1 MTSLFSLLLL
11 IGGLVAVT
19 GVRSWYAVCQPNQ
32 VLVLYGLR
40 SRRQRGDD
48 RLIGYRLLKGGSSF
62 VFPLVEEVSA
72 MDVGNLIIRLEVRN
86 ALTRGGIRISVEAVA
101 NVKVASRE
109 PAIHAAVERLLGKSN
124 EQIKALAQVT
134 LESNLRGVL
143 ATLTPEQ
150 VNADRDA
157 FALAM
162 LAEAEDDL
170 QRLGLDL
177 DSLQITAITDDAR
190 FLDSLGRPQQV
201 ELLRQS
207 RVAEAEARALA
218 RIQEAEQGKVTELV
232 RLRRDEAIAR
242 VEAERRIRDAVTR
255 ETALVAEAEAQI
267 AGERARVEA
276 ELPMQ
281 AERIAMVAN
290 QLQADVVAPAE
301 AECSRDIAI
310 AKGDA
315 ASILE
320 EGAARAEGLNA
331 LVASWRQAGPDA
343 RAVYLTQRLQT
354 LLPLLRSA
362 VPPLKVKELRLIGEG
377 TNAAPSLPTLLAQV
391 QAATGF
397 DAARWLGAARTT
409 QPPGAPG
416 TKPGGA
422 GGVGSAPVD

>member
-1 MTSLFSLLLL
+1 MISVFSLLLL
-11 IGGLVAVT
+11 MGGLLAVT

-32 VLVLYGLR
+32 VLILYGLR
-40 SRRQRGDD
+40 SRRRPGEESM
-48 RLIGYRLLKGGSSF
+48 IGYRLLKGGSSF
-62 VFPLVEEVSA
+62 VLPLVEEVTA
-72 MDVGNLIIRLEVRN
+72 MDLGNLIIPLEVRN
-86 ALTRGGIRISVEAVA
+86 ALTRGGIRVSVEAVA

-150 VNADRDA
+150 VNADREA

-170 QRLGLDL
+170 QQLGLDL
-177 DSLQITAITDDAR
+177 DSLQITAITDDAH

-207 RVAEAEARALA
+207 RIAEAEARALA
-218 RIQEAEQGKVTELV
+218 LIQEAEQSKVTELV

-242 VEAERRIRDAVTR
+242 VEAERRIRDAVSR
-255 ETALVAEAEAQI
+255 EKALVAEAEAQI

-301 AECSRDIAI
+301 ADCAREIAI
-310 AKGDA
+310 AKGGA
-315 ASILE
+315 AAILE
-320 EGAARAEGLNA
+320 EGAARAEGLSA
-331 LVASWRQAGPDA
+331 LVASWQQAGPDA
-343 RAVYLTQRLQT
+343 RAVYLTQRLQ
-354 LLPLLRSA
+354 PLLAQLRGA
-362 VPPLKVKELRLIGEG
+362 VPPLEVKELRLIGEG
-377 TNAAPSLPTLLAQV
+377 SRPAPSLPSLLAQV

-397 DAARWLGAARTT
+397 DAARWLGERGPGRRGGEAGAA
-409 QPPGAPG
+409 P
-416 TKPGGA
+416 
-422 GGVGSAPVD
+422 

>member
-1 MTSLFSLLLL
+1 MISLFSLLLVL
-11 IGGLVAVT
+11 GGLMAVT

-32 VLVLYGLR
+32 VLILYGWR
-40 SRRQRGDD
+40 SRQRSGDE

-62 VFPLVEEVSA
+62 VLPLVEEVLA
-72 MDVGNLIIRLEVRN
+72 MDLGNLIIPLQVRN
-86 ALTRGGIRISVEAVA
+86 ALTRGGIRVSVEAVA
-101 NVKVASRE
+101 NVKVAGRE
-109 PAIHAAVERLLGKSN
+109 PAIHAAVERLLGKSTK
-124 EQIKALAQVT
+124 EIAALAQVT

-150 VNADRDA
+150 VNADREA

-177 DSLQITAITDDAR
+177 DSLQITAITDGAR
-190 FLDSLGRPQQV
+190 FLDSLGRGQQV

-207 RVAEAEARALA
+207 RIAEAEAKALA
-218 RIQEAEQGKVTELV
+218 RIQEAEQGKATELV
-232 RLRRDEAIAR
+232 RLQRDEAIAR

-281 AERIAMVAN
+281 AARVQMVAN

-301 AECSRDIAI
+301 AECARAVAA

-315 ASILE
+315 AVLVE
-320 EGAARAEGLNA
+320 EGAARAEGLSA
-331 LVASWRQAGPDA
+331 LVASWQAAGPHA
-343 RAVYLTQRLQT
+343 RDLYLTQRLQ
-354 LLPLLRSA
+354 PLLALLRGS
-362 VPPLKVKELRLIGEG
+362 VPPIAVKELRLIGEETG
-377 TNAAPSLPTLLAQV
+377 KAPSLPTLLAQV
-391 QAATGF
+391 RAATGF
-397 DAARWLGAARTT
+397 DAARWLEGRSHDPNA
-409 QPPGAPG
+409 
-416 TKPGGA
+416 
-422 GGVGSAPVD
+422 

>member
-1 MTSLFSLLLL
+1 MTSLFSLFLLL
-11 IGGLVAVT
+11 GGLIAVT
-19 GVRSWYAVCQPNQ
+19 GMRSWYAVCQPNQ
-32 VLVLYGLR
+32 VLVLYGWR
-40 SRRQRGDD
+40 SRRQRGDE
-48 RLIGYRLLKGGSSF
+48 RWIGYRLLKGGSSF
-62 VFPLVEEVSA
+62 VFPLVEEVTA
-72 MDVGNLIIRLEVRN
+72 MDVGNLIIHLEVRN
-86 ALTRGGIRISVEAVA
+86 ALTRGGIRVSVEAVA

-109 PAIHAAVERLLGKSN
+109 PAIHAAVERLLGKSTK
-124 EQIKALAQVT
+124 EIQALAQVT

-150 VNADRDA
+150 VNADREA
-157 FALAM
+157 FAVAM

-207 RVAEAEARALA
+207 RIAEAEARALA
-218 RIQEAEQGKVTELV
+218 LIQEAEQGKVTELV

-242 VEAERRIRDAVTR
+242 VEAERRIRDAVSR
-255 ETALVAEAEAQI
+255 EAALVAEAEAQI

-281 AERIAMVAN
+281 VERVAMVAN

-301 AECSRDIAI
+301 AECARDVAI

-320 EGAARAEGLNA
+320 EGAARAEGLSA
-331 LVASWRQAGPDA
+331 LVTSWQQAGPDA

-354 LLPLLRSA
+354 LLPLMRGA
-362 VPPLKVKELRLIGEG
+362 VPSLQVKELRLIGEG
-377 TNAAPSLPTLLAQV
+377 ANRAPSLPTLLAQV

-397 DAARWLGAARTT
+397 DAGRWLGERGAAMAT
-409 QPPGAPG
+409 QAPGAIDG
-416 TKPGGA
+416 NDS
-422 GGVGSAPVD
+422 VG

>member
-1 MTSLFSLLLL
+1 MTSLFSLLLFL
-11 IGGLVAVT
+11 GGLMAVT

-40 SRRQRGDD
+40 SRQRPGED
-48 RLIGYRLLKGGSSF
+48 RWIGYRLLKGGSSF
-62 VFPLVEEVSA
+62 VLPLVEEVMA
-72 MDVGNLIIRLEVRN
+72 MDLGNLIIPLEVRN

-109 PAIHAAVERLLGKSN
+109 PAIHAAVERLLGKSS
-124 EQIKALAQVT
+124 EEIKALAQQT

-150 VNADRDA
+150 VNADREA

-177 DSLQITAITDDAR
+177 DSLQITAITDDIR

-207 RVAEAEARALA
+207 RIAEAEAMALA

-242 VEAERRIRDAVTR
+242 VEAERRVRDAVSR

-281 AERIAMVAN
+281 AERIAMVTN

-301 AECSRDIAI
+301 ADCARDVAA
-310 AKGDA
+310 AKGEA
-315 ASILE
+315 AAILE
-320 EGAARAEGLNA
+320 EGAARAEGLSA
-331 LVASWRQAGPDA
+331 LVASWQAAGPRA
-343 RAVYLTQRLQT
+343 RDLYLTQRLQP
-354 LLPLLRSA
+354 LLALLRSA
-362 VPPLKVKELRLIGEG
+362 VPPIEVKELRLIDERADQGG
-377 TNAAPSLPTLLAQV
+377 SLPTLLARV
-391 QAATGF
+391 KAATGL
-397 DAARWLGAARTT
+397 DAARWLGERGAAR
-409 QPPGAPG
+409 
-416 TKPGGA
+416 PGG
-422 GGVGSAPVD
+422 GRGSEGDGA

>member
-1 MTSLFSLLLL
+1 MTSVFSLLLL
-11 IGGLVAVT
+11 VGGLAAVT

-32 VLVLYGLR
+32 VLVIYGWR
-40 SRRQRGDD
+40 SRRQRGEE

-62 VFPLVEEVSA
+62 VFPLVEEVEA
-72 MDVGNLIIRLEVRN
+72 MDVGNLIIPLTVPN

-109 PAIHAAVERLLGKSN
+109 PAIHAAVERLLGKTI
-124 EQIKALAQVT
+124 EEIKALAQVT

-150 VNADRDA
+150 VNADREA
-157 FALAM
+157 FAVAM

-170 QRLGLDL
+170 RQLGLDL

-207 RVAEAEARALA
+207 RIAEAEAQALA

-242 VEAERRIRDAVTR
+242 VEAERRIRDAVSR

-281 AERIAMVAN
+281 AERIAMVTN

-301 AECSRDIAI
+301 AECARAVAL
-310 AKGDA
+310 AKGGA
-315 ASILE
+315 AAILE

-343 RAVYLTQRLQT
+343 RAVYLTQRLPT
-354 LLPLLRSA
+354 LLPLLRGA
-362 VPPLKVKELRLIGEG
+362 VPALKVKELRLIGEG
-377 TNAAPSLPTLLAQV
+377 ANPSPSLPTLLAQV
-391 QAATGF
+391 QSATGF
-397 DAARWLGAARTT
+397 DAARWLGERGTAR
-409 QPPGAPG
+409 PGETG
-416 TKPGGA
+416 TRS
-422 GGVGSAPVD
+422 GGVGETAS

>member
-1 MTSLFSLLLL
+1 MISLYSFLLLL
-11 IGGLVAVT
+11 GGLMAVT

-32 VLVLYGLR
+32 VLILYGLR
-40 SRRQRGDD
+40 SRQRRGDE
-48 RLIGYRLLKGGSSF
+48 RMIGYRLLKGGSSF
-62 VFPLVEEVSA
+62 VLPLVEEVTA
-72 MDVGNLIIRLEVRN
+72 MNLGNLNIPLAVRQ
-86 ALTRGGIRISVEAVA
+86 ALTRSGIRISVEAVA

-109 PAIHAAVERLLGKSN
+109 PAIHAAVERLLGKSTK
-124 EQIKALAQVT
+124 EIQELARVT

-150 VNADRDA
+150 VNADREA

-207 RVAEAEARALA
+207 RIAEAEAQAQA
-218 RIQEAEQGKVTELV
+218 RIKEAEQGKVTELV
-232 RLRRDEAIAR
+232 RLRRDEAVAR
-242 VEAERRIRDAVTR
+242 VEAERRIRDAVTL
-255 ETALVAEAEAQI
+255 ESALVAEAEAQI

-301 AECSRDIAI
+301 ADCARDVAV
-310 AKGDA
+310 AKGEA
-315 ASILE
+315 AAILE
-320 EGAARAEGLNA
+320 EGAARAEGLSA
-331 LVASWRQAGPDA
+331 LVASWHQAGPHA
-343 RAVYLTQRLQT
+343 RELYLTQRLQP
-354 LLPLLRSA
+354 LLALLRSS
-362 VPPLKVKELRLIGEG
+362 VPPIEVKKLRLIGEG
-377 TNAAPSLPTLLAQV
+377 SGKAPSLPTLLAEV

-397 DAARWLGAARTT
+397 DAGRWLGERPTKR
-409 QPPGAPG
+409 PGEG
-416 TKPGGA
+416 
-422 GGVGSAPVD
+422 